1 MGEKIPVNITFG
13 INNAKPVAVVKDG
26 DKLKYI
32 VRVFKGQSIADPERS
47 MVRLKVKVVGDLK
60 DYIPIDLES
69 IKEIVE
75 QVDLEFDLLEL
86 FLCQL
91 FDTRKKVIKLLATIK
106 DLHAI
111 SKVGALLGEIE
122 LDHNG
127 WLKLLDFLQIACY
140 KPLETEHV
148 F

>member
-13 INNAKPVAVVKDG
+13 IKDPKPITVVKDG
-26 DKLKYI
+26 NNLKYI
-32 VRVFKGQSIADPERS
+32 IRVFKGQSVADPERV
-47 MVRLKVKVVGDLK
+47 MLRLKVKVVGDLK

-75 QVDLEFDLLEL
+75 QIDLEFDLLEL

-91 FDTRKKVIKLLATIK
+91 FDARRKVIQILATIR
-106 DLHAI
+106 DLYDV

-122 LDHNG
+122 LDHSG
-127 WLKLLDFLQIACY
+127 WLKLLEFLQIACY